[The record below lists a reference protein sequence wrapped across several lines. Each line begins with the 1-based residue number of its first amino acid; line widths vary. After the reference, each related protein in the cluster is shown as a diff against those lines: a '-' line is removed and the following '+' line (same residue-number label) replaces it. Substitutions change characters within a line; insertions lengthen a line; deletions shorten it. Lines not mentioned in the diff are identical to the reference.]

1 MKAQDLFRHGYY
13 KPVYEPII
21 KPSKKRDPS
30 RPYIK
35 IEHGYISSSVGHFR
49 SAFFEKFGLKEQGR
63 SAYPCVMFGMYNVI
77 DWHFSQLHRHPLI
90 VVWCGNDSK
99 KITPLR
105 QRMLLVKRKIKHIAT
120 SQVISRDLEFMG
132 IPHEVLPVSPAA
144 MDIEP
149 YERGESIYCY
159 YGMETKK
166 KFYGVPLA
174 NEVEKRTGLKVIYA
188 AHDTFT
194 RSQLMDVYRDCFVGL
209 RLTPRDGVSV
219 TAVELGMMG
228 RRVIFNGDTPSAIPW
243 KGIDDICQSVQK
255 EYNNR
260 HIDDTAEVSKQVKE
274 YLDIG
279 TEWLKIY

>member
-1 MKAQDLFRHGYY
+1 MNSRDIFRHGYY
-13 KPVYEPII
+13 KPVREPVI
-21 KPSKKRDPS
+21 KPSQKRDPS
-30 RPYIK
+30 KPSIK
-35 IEHGYISSSVGHFR
+35 IEHGHVSDSVRHFKT
-49 SAFFEKFGLKEQGR
+49 AFFEKFELQEHGR
-63 SAYPCVMFGMYNVI
+63 SAHPCVMFGMYNVF
-77 DWHFSQLHRHPLI
+77 DWHFFQMHRYPMI

-105 QRMLLVKRKIKHIAT
+105 QRMLLAKRRVKHIAT
-120 SQVISRDLEFMG
+120 SKIISLDLEAMS
-132 IPHEVLPVSPAA
+132 IPHEVVPVSPAVI
-144 MDIEP
+144 DIEP
-149 YERGESIYCY
+149 CERGESIYCY

-174 NEVEKRTGLKVIYA
+174 EQVEKRTGMKVIYA
-188 AHDTFT
+188 AHDTYT
-194 RSQLMDVYRDCFVGL
+194 RAQLMDVYKECFIGL

-255 EYNNR
+255 EYDKR
-260 HIDDTAEVSKQVKE
+260 HKDDTKEVSRQVKN

-279 TEWLKIY
+279 TEWLKIF